1 MEPAGRGGRVGFSRV
16 DPQVDL
22 GVEGAAT
29 KRAGVLGEDV
39 QRAAREAVF
48 QLGQVLFLMD
58 PLDVLLQE
66 VQVGKGDIAVR
77 TWEEFRG

>member
-1 MEPAGRGGRVGFSRV
+1 MEPAGRGRRVGFSHV

-22 GVEGAAT
+22 GVKCAAT
-29 KRAGVLGEDV
+29 KSAGVLGEDV

-66 VQVGKGDIAVR
+66 VQVSKGDIAVR
-77 TWEEFRG
+77 TWEELRG

>member
-1 MEPAGRGGRVGFSRV
+1 MEPAGRGRRVGFTDV
-16 DPQVDL
+16 DPQVYL
-22 GVEGAAT
+22 RVKGTAT
-29 KRAGVLGEDV
+29 NGAGVLREDV

-77 TWEEFRG
+77 TWEELRG

>member
-1 MEPAGRGGRVGFSRV
+1 MGFTDV
-16 DPQVDL
+16 DPQVYL
-22 GVEGAAT
+22 RGKGTAT
-29 KRAGVLGEDV
+29 DSAGVLCEDV

-48 QLGQVLFLMD
+48 QLSQVLFLMD

-66 VQVGKGDIAVR
+66 VQVSKGDIAVR

>member
-1 MEPAGRGGRVGFSRV
+1 MGFSDV

-22 GVEGAAT
+22 GVKGAAT
-29 KRAGVLGEDV
+29 KSAGVLGEDV
-39 QRAAREAVF
+39 QCATREAVF

-66 VQVGKGDIAVR
+66 VQVSKGDIAVR

>member
-1 MEPAGRGGRVGFSRV
+1 MEPAGRGRRVGFTDV

-22 GVEGAAT
+22 RVKAT
-29 KRAGVLGEDV
+29 ATDRAGVLGEDV
-39 QRAAREAVF
+39 QCAAREAVF

-66 VQVGKGDIAVR
+66 VQVSKGDIAVR
-77 TWEEFRG
+77 TWEELSG